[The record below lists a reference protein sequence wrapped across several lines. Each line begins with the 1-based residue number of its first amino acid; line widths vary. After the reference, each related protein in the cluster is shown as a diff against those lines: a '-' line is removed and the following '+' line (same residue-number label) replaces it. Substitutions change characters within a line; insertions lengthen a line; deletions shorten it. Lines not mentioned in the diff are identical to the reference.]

1 MLNKLKAL
9 KVKKSVKKEVRQLA
23 DQRTQAISAL
33 KQLQTVR

>member
-9 KVKKSVKKEVRQLA
+9 KVKKSVRQEVKQLT
-23 DQRTQAISAL
+23 DQREQAIAAL